1 MAGLLPGAAVT
12 DTGIADADVVVLYQA
27 ARAAMA
33 DDPARLVPLA
43 SAINEGSLIF
53 HQATGRGGYI

>member
-1 MAGLLPGAAVT
+1 VAGFLPGVTVT
-12 DTGIADADVVVLYQA
+12 DTGTADADVIVLYQA

-33 DDPARLVPLA
+33 DEPARLVPLA